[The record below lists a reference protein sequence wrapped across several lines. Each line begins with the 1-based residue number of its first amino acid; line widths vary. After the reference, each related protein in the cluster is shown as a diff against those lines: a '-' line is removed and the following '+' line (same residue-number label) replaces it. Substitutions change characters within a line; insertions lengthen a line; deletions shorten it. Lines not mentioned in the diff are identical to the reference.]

1 MSDPTGEVRDL
12 EAPEPDAFE
21 QSLPVDGRPADEP
34 MEVLAGEILSGDLEV
49 PESDAIEQHQPAPL
63 YEDDS
68 WR

>member
-1 MSDPTGEVRDL
+1 MSESTSEVRDL

-21 QSLPVDGRPADEP
+21 QSLPVGDLPVDEP
-34 MEVLAGEILSGDLEV
+34 VAVQAGEVLSGDLEV
-49 PESDAIEQHQPAPL
+49 PENDAIEQHQPAPL